1 MMLHALIASS
11 LFWALTAADARAA
24 PPKSY
29 ALLVVSSEPGE
40 TRDDLAQSVRHALMA
55 AGISIVVIP
64 PARPD
69 CGQGCA
75 HLKIANVGSGRFTM
89 ELRQGAYL
97 RREPV
102 EVPPSASRFDVIHAL
117 AVQAELLLA
126 DLPRPRMPRAAQ
138 EKTAAQSVVA
148 IAPES
153 AALDGPAAPPSTSC
167 PAPTGTGVAIIDS
180 PSVDRRPSFEPA
192 ISSPDRLGLDVGATM
207 LKAVGPNIFAGIS
220 LGLRLAISDTWDTRL
235 GVTLFDAN
243 RSTSADGTKHWRRPL
258 VFWASTTV
266 GVTRNR
272 NVRLGL
278 GPELVSLV
286 DNLEPGEL
294 SPGAR
299 AQLELR
305 YPLRKLTLR
314 SLLHASLHPFDQ
326 QGEVGFTR
334 WSFGAELGMEF
345 GIL

>member
-1 MMLHALIASS
+1 MMLHALFASS
-11 LFWALTAADARAA
+11 LFWALTAADSRAT
-24 PPKSY
+24 PPQSY
-29 ALLVVSSEPGE
+29 TLLVVSSEPRE
-40 TRDDLAQSVRHALMA
+40 ARDDIAQSVRHALMA
-55 AGISIVVIP
+55 AGISIVVFP

-75 HLKIANVGSGRFTM
+75 HLKIATAGSGRFTM

-102 EVPPSASRFDVIHAL
+102 EVPPSASRFDVIHAVV
-117 AVQAELLLA
+117 VQAELLLA
-126 DLPRPRMPRAAQ
+126 DLPRRRMPRTGQ

-148 IAPES
+148 VGPVP
-153 AALDGPAAPPSTSC
+153 AALEGPAASLSASPP
-167 PAPTGTGVAIIDS
+167 AATGTDVAVTDS
-180 PSVDRRPSFEPA
+180 PSVARRPSSEPA
-192 ISSPDRLGLDVGATM
+192 SPSPDRLGLDVGATM
-207 LKAVGPNIFAGIS
+207 LKAVGPDVFAGIS
-220 LGLRLAISDTWDTRL
+220 LGLRLAISDAWDTRL

-243 RSTSADGTKHWRRPL
+243 RSTDADGTKHWRRPL

-266 GVTRNR
+266 GVTRNQ

-305 YPLRKLTLR
+305 YPLRKVTLR
-314 SLLHASLHPFDQ
+314 SLLHASLHPFDEQ
-326 QGEVGFTR
+326 NESGFPM

>member
-1 MMLHALIASS
+1 MLHALIASS
-11 LFWALTAADARAA
+11 LFWAPTAADSRAA
-24 PPKSY
+24 APRSY

-40 TRDDLAQSVRHALMA
+40 ARDDLAQSVRHALMA
-55 AGISIVVIP
+55 VGISIVVIP
-64 PARPD
+64 AARPD

-75 HLKIANVGSGRFTM
+75 HLKIANAGSGRFTM

-117 AVQAELLLA
+117 AVQAEMLLA
-126 DLPRPRMPRAAQ
+126 DLPRPRMPRVPR

-148 IAPES
+148 VAPAS
-153 AALDGPAAPPSTSC
+153 APFDGPAAPPSASC
-167 PAPTGTGVAIIDS
+167 PVPTGTDVAVIDS
-180 PSVDRRPSFEPA
+180 ASVARRPSSEPA
-192 ISSPDRLGLDVGATM
+192 IPSPDRLGLDVGATM
-207 LKAVGPNIFAGIS
+207 LKAAGPNVFAGLS
-220 LGLRLAISDTWDTRL
+220 LGLRLAISDAWDTRL
-235 GVTLFDAN
+235 GVTLFDAD
-243 RSTSADGTKHWRRPL
+243 RSTAADGTTHWRRPL

-272 NVRLGL
+272 DVRLGL
-278 GPELVSLV
+278 GTELVSLV

-299 AQLELR
+299 AQLEFR
-305 YPLRKLTLR
+305 YPLRKLALR

-326 QGEVGFTR
+326 QVEGAFPR

>member
-1 MMLHALIASS
+1 MMLHAFFASS
-11 LFWALTAADARAA
+11 LFWALTAADSRAT
-24 PPKSY
+24 PPRSY

-40 TRDDLAQSVRHALMA
+40 VRDDLAQSVRHALMA
-55 AGISIVVIP
+55 AGFSIGVFP

-75 HLKIANVGSGRFTM
+75 HLKIATAGSGRFMM

-102 EVPPSASRFDVIHAL
+102 EVPPSASRFDVTHAL
-117 AVQAELLLA
+117 VVQAELLLA
-126 DLPRPRMPRAAQ
+126 DLPRPRMQRTRQ

-148 IAPES
+148 VGPLP
-153 AALDGPAAPPSTSC
+153 AALDRPAAPPSASR
-167 PAPTGTGVAIIDS
+167 PAPTGMEATVIDS
-180 PSVDRRPSFEPA
+180 PSVARQPSPVQA
-192 ISSPDRLGLDVGATM
+192 IPSADWLGLDVGATM
-207 LKAVGPNIFAGIS
+207 LMAGGTDVFAGIS
-220 LGLRLAISDTWDTRL
+220 LGLRLAISDAWDT
-235 GVTLFDAN
+235 GIGATLFDAS
-243 RSTSADGTKHWRRPL
+243 RSTAADGTKHWRRPL

-272 NVRLGL
+272 DVRLGL

-299 AQLELR
+299 AQLEFR
-305 YPLRKLTLR
+305 YPLRRLTLR
-314 SLLHASLHPFDQ
+314 SLLHASLHPFEQ
-326 QGEVGFTR
+326 VESGFPM